1 MEKYLLCGAIVLLAG
16 VIIFAGCK
24 RKSAPEKVKAEPF
37 TSAVVHPDWSKSV
50 NFYEVNLRQ
59 YTDEG
64 SIQAFS
70 EHLPRLREL
79 GVDVLWFMP
88 VHPIGIVNRKGELGS
103 YYSVKDY
110 KDVNPEHGTM
120 EDFKSMLDKAH
131 ELGFYVMLDWVP
143 NHTSWDHAWAE
154 KHPEWY
160 MKNEEGSF
168 IPPLGFDWTDVIQLD
183 WANME
188 MQDAM
193 LDALKFW
200 VEMGVD
206 GYRVDHPHKTP
217 PEFWDRARIELNKI
231 RPVLMLAENE
241 EQTEFLVNG
250 FDMNYAWE
258 LHHMMN
264 EVAKGEKNVSH
275 LREYFI
281 KENSIYPQNIYRM
294 RFLSNHDENSWQG
307 TIEERMGEAHEV
319 MAVFMF
325 TMPGVPLLYSGQ
337 EACLDKRLEFFISD
351 PIEWKE
357 CDKTG
362 FYKNLIRIKNE
373 NTALWNGEFGGSMK
387 EIKTSRPRRVLAY
400 SREMDDNT
408 VVTVLNLSS
417 KSVKVKPVMEGLEGE
432 YTDAFNG
439 LNVRLPLS
447 DSLKLEAW
455 DYLLLVKYH

>member
-1 MEKYLLCGAIVLLAG
+1 MEKVLLLGTILLIAG
-16 VIIFAGCK
+16 MLILVGCNK
-24 RKSAPEKVKAEPF
+24 KSPAEEVKAEPF
-37 TSAVVHPDWSKSV
+37 TSEVVHPDWSKSV

-59 YTDEG
+59 YTEEG
-64 SIQAFS
+64 SFSAFA
-70 EHLPRLREL
+70 EHLPRLKEL

-88 VHPIGIVNRKGELGS
+88 IHPIGIKNRKGELGS
-103 YYSVKDY
+103 YYSVQDY
-110 KDVNPEHGTM
+110 KAVNPEHGTL
-120 EDFKSMLDKAH
+120 EDFRSMLNKAH
-131 ELGFYVMLDWVP
+131 ELGFFVQLDWVP
-143 NHTSWDHAWAE
+143 NHTSWDHPWAE
-154 KHPEWY
+154 SNPEWY

-183 WANME
+183 WENME

-206 GYRVDHPHKTP
+206 GFRVDHPHKTP
-217 PEFWDRARIELNKI
+217 PEFWDKARIELTKI

-264 EVAKGEKNVSH
+264 EVAQGKKNVSH
-275 LREYFI
+275 LRAYFE

-307 TIEERMGEAHEV
+307 TIEERMGESHEV

-325 TMPGVPLLYSGQ
+325 TMPGVPLLYGGQ
-337 EACLDKRLEFFISD
+337 EACLDKRLEFFTRD

-362 FYKNLIRIKNE
+362 LYKDLMRIKRE
-373 NTALWNGEFGGSMK
+373 NQALWNGEFGGPMK
-387 EIKTSRPRRVLAY
+387 EINTSKPKRALAF
-400 SREMDDNT
+400 SRQKDDNT
-408 VVTVLNLSS
+408 IISILNLSRNGL
-417 KSVKVKPVMEGLEGE
+417 KVKPVFSGLEGE

-439 LNVRLPLS
+439 QKVQLPLS

-455 DYLLLVKYH
+455 DYLVLFR